1 MSLEESVMTGTEGGA
16 GRPPFD
22 ASRLDRLMGE
32 HGLDAVL
39 VTSKHNIQYF
49 LGGYRY
55 FFYSYMDAHGL
66 SRYLPI
72 FVYVRERADLAAY
85 VASPMETFEREL
97 GKFWVNEVLPDNM
110 TSPEYAATA
119 VAHLRRIARAKG
131 RIGVEVGFLPV
142 DAYRVLSEGLPDAEL
157 VDATFVLELM
167 RAVKSPAELDLL
179 RTASEKVVDSM
190 LAVFSSRGPGS
201 TKMELVDAL
210 RDEQRKR
217 DLHFEYC
224 LSTVGTSFNRAPS
237 GQVWQRGEV
246 LSLNSGGNY
255 RGYIGDLCRMAV
267 AGEPDSE
274 LEDLL
279 GEVEAI
285 QQAARKPIRAGALGR
300 EVHAAAEPLL
310 ARSPHRGELD
320 FVAHGMGIVSHEAP
334 WLTDKAPVP
343 YPAYHAERELEA
355 GMVLSIETTLKHE
368 RRGFVKLEDTVAVT
382 EDGYEAFG
390 DGGRGWNRAGARS

>member
-1 MSLEESVMTGTEGGA
+1 
-16 GRPPFD
+16 
-22 ASRLDRLMGE
+22 MGE

-39 VTSKHNIQYF
+39 VTSKHNIQYL

-85 VASPMETFEREL
+85 VASPMEAFEREL

-119 VAHLRRIARAKG
+119 VAYLRRVARAKG
-131 RIGVEVGFLPV
+131 RIGVEAGFLPV

-157 VDATFVLELM
+157 VDATFVLELT

-190 LAVFSSRGPGS
+190 LAVFSSHGPGS
-201 TKMELVDAL
+201 TKTELVDAL

-246 LSLNSGGNY
+246 LSLDSGGNY

-285 QQAARKPIRAGALGR
+285 QQAARAPIRAGALGGR
-300 EVHAAAEPLL
+300 STRRPSRSSR
-310 ARSPHRGELD
+310 ARRTGASSTSWRT
-320 FVAHGMGIVSHEAP
+320 AWASSA
-334 WLTDKAPVP
+334 TK
-343 YPAYHAERELEA
+343 
-355 GMVLSIETTLKHE
+355 
-368 RRGFVKLEDTVAVT
+368 RRG
-382 EDGYEAFG
+382 
-390 DGGRGWNRAGARS
+390 